1 MRFRTSPCE
10 GSLGRR
16 LRAGRCIGQPQAF
29 HTIQSIFCAY
39 TILHQVGKADL
50 FGVVI
55 HLHVYYTEGIQMH
68 RGYDYTEDSTGEH
81 YYRDVKLLTV
91 GVDTSASQ
99 RQVIPRRLLGTY
111 RL

>member
-1 MRFRTSPCE
+1 
-10 GSLGRR
+10 
-16 LRAGRCIGQPQAF
+16 
-29 HTIQSIFCAY
+29 
-39 TILHQVGKADL
+39 
-50 FGVVI
+50 
-55 HLHVYYTEGIQMH
+55 MH